1 MPARYRAP
9 PPAALRVIALDQ
21 LSAVYHRASG
31 QTHVVAPPVPEI
43 LDLLADRAMTP
54 TEVLAA
60 LAERFDL
67 PDGDAVALTARLDE
81 LVETGLVERLDEPA

>member
-9 PPAALRVIALDQ
+9 PPAALRVVALDA
-21 LSAVYHRASG
+21 LSAIYHRASG

-43 LDLLADRAMTP
+43 LDLLADRALTAD
-54 TEVLAA
+54 ELLAA

-67 PDGDAVALTARLDE
+67 PDGDAAALVARLDE
-81 LVETGLVERLDEPA
+81 LVETGLVERL

>member
-9 PPAALRVIALDQ
+9 PPAALRVVALDA
-21 LSAVYHRASG
+21 LTAVYHRASG

-43 LDLLADRAMTP
+43 LDLLADRALTA
-54 TEVLAA
+54 EALLAA

-67 PDGDAVALTARLDE
+67 PDGDAATLTARLDE
-81 LVETGLVERLDEPA
+81 LVETGLVERL

>member
-9 PPAALRVIALDQ
+9 PPAALRVVALDQ

-43 LDLLADRAMTP
+43 LDLLANRAMTP
-54 TEVLAA
+54 EELLAA

-67 PDGDAVALTARLDE
+67 PDGDAAALVARLDE
-81 LVETGLVERLDEPA
+81 LVETKLVERL

>member
-9 PPAALRVIALDQ
+9 PAVALRIVPLDR
-21 LSAVYHRASG
+21 LSVLYHRASG

-43 LDLLADRAMTP
+43 LDLLADRAMTA
-54 TEVLAA
+54 EELLAA

-67 PDGDAVALTARLDE
+67 PDGDAAALIARLDE
-81 LVETGLVERLDEPA
+81 LVDTGLVERMDEPA

>member
-9 PPAALRVIALDQ
+9 PPAALRVVALDA
-21 LSAVYHRASG
+21 LTALYHRASG

-54 TEVLAA
+54 EALLAA

-67 PDGDAVALTARLDE
+67 PDGDTAALAARLDE
-81 LVETGLVERLDEPA
+81 LVETGLVERL

>member
-9 PPAALRVIALDQ
+9 PAVSLRIVPLDA

-31 QTHVVAPPVPEI
+31 QTHIVAPPVPEI
-43 LDLLADRAMTP
+43 LELIADQAMTP
-54 TEVLAA
+54 EELLAA

-67 PDGDAVALTARLDE
+67 PDGDAAGLTARLDE
-81 LVETGLVERLDEPA
+81 LVDTGLVERL